1 MILIIGGAYQGK
13 LDFAKEAFGI
23 TDEDVF
29 VCKDSE
35 IDFSKRCVYALEKFT
50 LACVREGKD
59 PASYLQEH
67 REAWEDSIL
76 ILRDVFCGVV
86 PMDAE
91 TRLWRQ
97 KTGRLAQYLSK
108 EASQVSRIFCGL
120 EQRLK

>member
-13 LDFAKEAFGI
+13 LDFAKDTFGI
-23 TDEDVF
+23 AEEDIYT
-29 VCKDSE
+29 CSAGE
-35 IDFSKRCVYALEKFT
+35 MDFSKRCIYGLEEFT
-50 LACVREGKD
+50 WGHPD
-59 PASYLQEH
+59 PAAYFREH
-67 REAWEDSIL
+67 RDEWEDSVL

-86 PMDAE
+86 PMDPA

-108 EASQVSRIFCGL
+108 EASRVSRVFCGL

>member
-1 MILIIGGAYQGK
+1 MILIFGGAYQGK
-13 LDFAKEAFGI
+13 LDFAKETFGL
-23 TDEDVF
+23 TEEDIH
-29 VCKDSE
+29 VCGTGE
-35 IDFSKRCVYALEKFT
+35 IDFSKRCIYAVEEFT
-50 LACVREGKD
+50 WNHPD
-59 PASYLQEH
+59 PAAYFREH

-86 PMDAE
+86 PLEAE

-108 EASQVSRIFCGL
+108 EAKQVSRVFCGL

>member
-13 LDFAKEAFGI
+13 LDFAKEAFGL
-23 TDEDVF
+23 TDADIHI
-29 VCKDSE
+29 CDTGE
-35 IDFSKRCVYALEKFT
+35 IDFSKRCIYRLEEF
-50 LACVREGKD
+50 AWNHPD
-59 PASYLQEH
+59 PAAYFREH
-67 REAWEDSIL
+67 RQEWEDSVL

-86 PMDAE
+86 PMEAE

-108 EASQVSRIFCGL
+108 EANQVSRIFCGL